1 MYYDKEFDELMKNK
15 KIKAFYDEC
24 LKALDNAWSKL
35 PSTYRRNRY
44 RLPQRRDELAS
55 ISTRKHGAK
64 AWWNAI
70 KGEFKVN
77 ETDVDYNEEF
87 TRRPDGS
94 FVETIPLRYIRD
106 LEDKNMIDTD
116 LVSLLTD
123 FTEMAQNF
131 ENKQAM

>member
-1 MYYDKEFDELMKNK
+1 M
-15 KIKAFYDEC
+15 KIKAFYDKC
-24 LKALDNAWSKL
+24 LDVLDNAWSKL

-44 RLPQRRDELAS
+44 RLPQRRDELGS

-64 AWWNAI
+64 AWWNAV

-94 FVETIPLRYIRD
+94 FVETIPMRYIRD

-116 LVSLLTD
+116 LISLITD